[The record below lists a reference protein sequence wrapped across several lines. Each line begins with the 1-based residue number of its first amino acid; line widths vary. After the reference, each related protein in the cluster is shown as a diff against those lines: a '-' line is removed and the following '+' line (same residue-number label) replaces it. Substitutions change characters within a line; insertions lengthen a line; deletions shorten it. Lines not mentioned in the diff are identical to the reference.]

1 MAVRAQDF
9 QIPKI
14 THEEVNENRGVF
26 VIEPLD
32 RGFGYTFGNSLRR
45 VLLSSLEG
53 AAVTSVKLE
62 GVAHEFTTLPGV
74 REDVTDIILNLK
86 QLVCILHGES
96 PEVEVRLTKRGEGIV
111 TAADIEAPADL
122 EILNPELE
130 IANLSS
136 KGRLEITL
144 TIGRGRGYVP
154 AEGNRG
160 QAHTIGVIPVDSMFS
175 PIRRVAYDVEA
186 ARVGQRTD
194 YDKLILDVT
203 TNGSIDPKD
212 AIAQAAEIL
221 IRQLAI
227 FTDLEKMEGFGEA
240 RRPRPSGAD
249 SVGVSLARGMENFPI
264 EELELGVRSYNCL
277 KRVGI
282 ETIGDLVTKT
292 ENELAAIPNFGKKSI
307 EEVKETLA
315 AARPAPPRRRGRQR
329 RGGVEA
335 DVRHERSGKKLGR
348 DSAHRKALYANLAGA
363 LIEHGRIKTTVTK
376 AKAVKPIAEQMIT
389 LGRRGDLHARRQAIA
404 FLRSRDVVHKLF
416 AEVAPRFED
425 RPGGYSRIIRIGP
438 RPGDAAEM
446 AYLELVDEEYVAKE
460 REERD
465 AASPSAAVPRRG
477 GRGGARGARP
487 RRSRSRRR
495 AEAEASRARAEAEAD
510 EPAPRATSPRP
521 TTRGLDADADEGAD
535 DRRSRAP
542 PTLRSAER
550 LREARAEEPPAD
562 HGERDQLEA
571 RRRSPR

>member
-1 MAVRAQDF
+1 LAVRATDF
-9 QIPKI
+9 QVPKI
-14 THEEVNENRGVF
+14 THEEVNEDRGVF

-53 AAVTSVKLE
+53 AAVTSVKIE

-86 QLVCILHGES
+86 QLVCVLHGES

-136 KGRLEITL
+136 KGRLEVTL

-160 QAHTIGVIPVDSMFS
+160 QSHTIGVIPVDSMFS
-175 PIRRVAYDVEA
+175 PINRVSYDVEA

-203 TNGSIDPKD
+203 TNGSIDAKD
-212 AIAQAAEIL
+212 AIAEAAEIL

-227 FTDLEKMEGFGEA
+227 FTDLERIEGYNEAAGGGDGAGETTPPIA
-240 RRPRPSGAD
+240 N
-249 SVGVSLARGMENFPI
+249 GMENFPI

-282 ETIGDLVTKT
+282 ETIGDLVTKS
-292 ENELAAIPNFGKKSI
+292 ESELAAIPNFGKKSI

-315 AARPAPPRRRGRQR
+315 QHGLNL
-329 RGGVEA
+329 RGG
-335 DVRHERSGKKLGR
+335 SSSING
-348 DSAHRKALYANLAGA
+348 ANGA
-363 LIEHGRIKTTVTK
+363 
-376 AKAVKPIAEQMIT
+376 
-389 LGRRGDLHARRQAIA
+389 
-404 FLRSRDVVHKLF
+404 
-416 AEVAPRFED
+416 
-425 RPGGYSRIIRIGP
+425 
-438 RPGDAAEM
+438 
-446 AYLELVDEEYVAKE
+446 
-460 REERD
+460 
-465 AASPSAAVPRRG
+465 
-477 GRGGARGARP
+477 
-487 RRSRSRRR
+487 
-495 AEAEASRARAEAEAD
+495 
-510 EPAPRATSPRP
+510 
-521 TTRGLDADADEGAD
+521 EG
-535 DRRSRAP
+535 
-542 PTLRSAER
+542 
-550 LREARAEEPPAD
+550 
-562 HGERDQLEA
+562 
-571 RRRSPR
+571 

>member
-1 MAVRAQDF
+1 VATRSIQTDF
-9 QIPKI
+9 QVPKI

-53 AAVTSVKLE
+53 AAVTSVKIE

-86 QLVCILHGES
+86 QLVCILEGES
-96 PEVEVRLTKRGEGIV
+96 PEIEVRLTAKGEGTI
-111 TAADIEAPADL
+111 TAADIERPADL
-122 EILNPELE
+122 EILNPDLE
-130 IANLSS
+130 IANLSA
-136 KGRLEITL
+136 KGRLEVTV

-175 PIRRVAYDVEA
+175 PIRRVAYDVES

-203 TNGSIDPKD
+203 TNGSIEPKD

-227 FTDLEKMEGFGEA
+227 FTDLERMEGFGADTTPLE
-240 RRPRPSGAD
+240 GAMVD
-249 SVGVSLARGMENFPI
+249 VQLAHGMENFPI

-292 ENELAAIPNFGKKSI
+292 EHELASIPNFGKKSI

-315 AARPAPPRRRGRQR
+315 Q
-329 RGGVEA
+329 
-335 DVRHERSGKKLGR
+335 
-348 DSAHRKALYANLAGA
+348 
-363 LIEHGRIKTTVTK
+363 HGLR
-376 AKAVKPIAEQMIT
+376 
-389 LGRRGDLHARRQAIA
+389 LRGDN
-404 FLRSRDVVHKLF
+404 
-416 AEVAPRFED
+416 
-425 RPGGYSRIIRIGP
+425 GGP
-438 RPGDAAEM
+438 P
-446 AYLELVDEEYVAKE
+446 
-460 REERD
+460 
-465 AASPSAAVPRRG
+465 
-477 GRGGARGARP
+477 
-487 RRSRSRRR
+487 
-495 AEAEASRARAEAEAD
+495 AEA
-510 EPAPRATSPRP
+510 
-521 TTRGLDADADEGAD
+521 
-535 DRRSRAP
+535 
-542 PTLRSAER
+542 
-550 LREARAEEPPAD
+550 
-562 HGERDQLEA
+562 
-571 RRRSPR
+571 

>member
-1 MAVRAQDF
+1 M
-9 QIPKI
+9 
-14 THEEVNENRGVF
+14 NENRGVF

-53 AAVTSVKLE
+53 AAVTSVKIE

-136 KGRLEITL
+136 KGRLEVTL

-175 PIRRVAYDVEA
+175 PINRVAYDVEA

-212 AIAQAAEIL
+212 AIAQGAEIL

-227 FTDLEKMEGFGEA
+227 FTDLEKIEGYGESAAPSADGNGEA
-240 RRPRPSGAD
+240 A
-249 SVGVSLARGMENFPI
+249 GVSLAGGMENFPI

-282 ETIGDLVTKT
+282 ETIGDLVTKS
-292 ENELAAIPNFGKKSI
+292 ESELAAIPNFGKKSI
-307 EEVKETLA
+307 EEVKETLQQHGLNLRGGGNGARVARA
-315 AARPAPPRRRGRQR
+315 ARALRKEARPRLGAPQGALLEPCGCADRARPHQDDRHQGEGRQADRRADDHARPARRPARPPAGDGVPALARRGAQALRRRRSAVQGPSGRLHADREDRPASGRRCGDGVPRARRRGVR
-329 RGGVEA
+329 R
-335 DVRHERSGKKLGR
+335 
-348 DSAHRKALYANLAGA
+348 
-363 LIEHGRIKTTVTK
+363 
-376 AKAVKPIAEQMIT
+376 
-389 LGRRGDLHARRQAIA
+389 RRA
-404 FLRSRDVVHKLF
+404 
-416 AEVAPRFED
+416 
-425 RPGGYSRIIRIGP
+425 
-438 RPGDAAEM
+438 
-446 AYLELVDEEYVAKE
+446 
-460 REERD
+460 
-465 AASPSAAVPRRG
+465 
-477 GRGGARGARP
+477 ARGAHAGARRPWRSRVEARGREAEDAEAEPP
-487 RRSRSRRR
+487 RRSRRPTRPTSRA
-495 AEAEASRARAEAEAD
+495 AEATTTQPAVPTRAPTMAMA
-510 EPAPRATSPRP
+510 APP
-521 TTRGLDADADEGAD
+521 TTRFSSDFAKLVSKNRQRITA
-535 DRRSRAP
+535 S
-542 PTLRSAER
+542 PTSSNATTI
-550 LREARAEEPPAD
+550 AAVTIATW
-562 HGERDQLEA
+562 
-571 RRRSPR
+571 

>member
-1 MAVRAQDF
+1 MEF

-14 THEEVNENRGVF
+14 VHEEVNENRGAF
-26 VIEPLD
+26 QIEPLD

-53 AAVTSVKLE
+53 AAVTSVKIE

-74 REDVTDIILNLK
+74 REDVTDVILNLK

-96 PEVEVRLTKRGEGIV
+96 PEVEVRLTARGEGTV
-111 TAADIEAPADL
+111 TAGDIEAPADL

-130 IANLSS
+130 VANLSS

-175 PIRRVAYDVEA
+175 PIRRVSYDVEA

-203 TNGSIDPKD
+203 TDGSIEPKE
-212 AIAQAAEIL
+212 AIGQAAEIL

-227 FTDLEKMEGFGEA
+227 FTDLERIEGFGAEA
-240 RRPRPSGAD
+240 QSLDGGGAPD
-249 SVGVSLARGMENFPI
+249 VSLAHGMENFPI

-292 ENELAAIPNFGKKSI
+292 ENELAGIPNFGKKSV

-315 AARPAPPRRRGRQR
+315 A
-329 RGGVEA
+329 
-335 DVRHERSGKKLGR
+335 
-348 DSAHRKALYANLAGA
+348 
-363 LIEHGRIKTTVTK
+363 HGL
-376 AKAVKPIAEQMIT
+376 T
-389 LGRRGDLHARRQAIA
+389 LRGD
-404 FLRSRDVVHKLF
+404 
-416 AEVAPRFED
+416 E
-425 RPGGYSRIIRIGP
+425 GG
-438 RPGDAAEM
+438 
-446 AYLELVDEEYVAKE
+446 L
-460 REERD
+460 
-465 AASPSAAVPRRG
+465 
-477 GRGGARGARP
+477 GA
-487 RRSRSRRR
+487 
-495 AEAEASRARAEAEAD
+495 
-510 EPAPRATSPRP
+510 
-521 TTRGLDADADEGAD
+521 
-535 DRRSRAP
+535 
-542 PTLRSAER
+542 
-550 LREARAEEPPAD
+550 
-562 HGERDQLEA
+562 
-571 RRRSPR
+571 

>member
-122 EILNPELE
+122 EILNPDLE

-136 KGRLEITL
+136 KGRLEVTV
-144 TIGRGRGYVP
+144 TIGRGRGYLP

-175 PIRRVAYDVEA
+175 PINRVAYDVEA

-240 RRPRPSGAD
+240 AQAAAEGAETP
-249 SVGVSLARGMENFPI
+249 GVSLAGGMENFPI

-282 ETIGDLVTKT
+282 ETIGDLVTKS
-292 ENELAAIPNFGKKSI
+292 ESELAAIPNFGKKSI
-307 EEVKETLA
+307 EEVKETLQQHGLNL
-315 AARPAPPRRRGRQR
+315 RG
-329 RGGVEA
+329 GASANGVEA
-335 DVRHERSGKKLGR
+335 
-348 DSAHRKALYANLAGA
+348 
-363 LIEHGRIKTTVTK
+363 
-376 AKAVKPIAEQMIT
+376 
-389 LGRRGDLHARRQAIA
+389 
-404 FLRSRDVVHKLF
+404 
-416 AEVAPRFED
+416 
-425 RPGGYSRIIRIGP
+425 
-438 RPGDAAEM
+438 
-446 AYLELVDEEYVAKE
+446 
-460 REERD
+460 
-465 AASPSAAVPRRG
+465 
-477 GRGGARGARP
+477 
-487 RRSRSRRR
+487 
-495 AEAEASRARAEAEAD
+495 
-510 EPAPRATSPRP
+510 
-521 TTRGLDADADEGAD
+521 
-535 DRRSRAP
+535 
-542 PTLRSAER
+542 
-550 LREARAEEPPAD
+550 
-562 HGERDQLEA
+562 
-571 RRRSPR
+571 